1 MDSYMSGVN
10 SVYNNG
16 SYVNSSGNSI
26 QDKINNSDLSN
37 ATDDELMEVC
47 KDFESYFVEQMMK
60 AMVKMADVD
69 GDGDDN
75 IYASLFSVTENSDAG
90 MSTMASFFG
99 DELMSNVSDMMVNS
113 QSGQGLGIAQT
124 LYQQMKRNYGIPTVE
139 GE

>member
-1 MDSYMSGVN
+1 MSGVN

-26 QDKINNSDLSN
+26 QDKINNSDLSK

-75 IYASLFSVTENSDAG
+75 IYASMFSVTENSDAG

-99 DELMSNVSDMMVNS
+99 DELMSNVSEMMVNS

>member
-1 MDSYMSGVN
+1 MDGYMSGVN

-26 QDKINNSDLSN
+26 QDKINNSDLPN

-60 AMVKMADVD
+60 AMIKMSDVD